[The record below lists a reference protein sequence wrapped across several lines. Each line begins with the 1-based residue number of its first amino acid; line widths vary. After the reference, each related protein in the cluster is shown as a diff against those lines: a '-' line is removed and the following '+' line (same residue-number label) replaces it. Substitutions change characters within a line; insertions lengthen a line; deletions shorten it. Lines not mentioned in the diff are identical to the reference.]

1 MKKPQDDDLGDCPM
15 CEKKFGIKAP
25 LVRTERKMGKP
36 TMRFS
41 ANRLIIGCSRY
52 KKGCT
57 YTTIKPISN
66 IIVPLPLINKESQ
79 NFDDAFI
86 NAVDALERDDYETAY
101 KLFLPLAEQGNVDG
115 QRNLGMLHYLGLGVP
130 KDSKEAEKWWKLAAE
145 QGDDFSQYE
154 LGLMHF
160 KEAEKWM
167 KLSAE
172 QGNADAQ
179 YDLGLMY
186 LGELGGMQDK
196 EEAEEWMRLSA
207 EQGNA
212 DAQFTLGLM
221 HLGELGETEDYPGE
235 TEDHKE
241 AEKWIKLSAEQKNA
255 DAQCLLGDMY
265 LEGMGVTED
274 YAEAIKWWKLAAEQ
288 GHERA
293 KYNLDNYK

>member
-25 LVRTERKMGKP
+25 LVRTERKTGKP

-115 QRNLGMLHYLGLGVP
+115 QRNLGVFYYLGQGVP
-130 KDSKEAEKWWKLAAE
+130 QDYKEAEKWWELAAE
-145 QGDDFSQYE
+145 QGDGFAQYS

-160 KEAEKWM
+160 KEAEKWWE
-167 KLSAE
+167 LAAE
-172 QGNADAQ
+172 QGDVDAQ
-179 YDLGLMY
+179 YNLGLMH
-186 LGELGGMQDK
+186 LGELGGMHDK
-196 EEAEEWMRLSA
+196 EEAEKWMRLSA

-241 AEKWIKLSAEQKNA
+241 AEKWIKLSAEQNNA

>member
-130 KDSKEAEKWWKLAAE
+130 KDSKEAEKWWKL
-145 QGDDFSQYE
+145 
-154 LGLMHF
+154 
-160 KEAEKWM
+160 
-167 KLSAE
+167 
-172 QGNADAQ
+172 
-179 YDLGLMY
+179 
-186 LGELGGMQDK
+186 
-196 EEAEEWMRLSA
+196 SA

>member
-145 QGDDFSQYE
+145 QGEDFSQYQ

-167 KLSAE
+167 K
-172 QGNADAQ
+172 
-179 YDLGLMY
+179 
-186 LGELGGMQDK
+186 
-196 EEAEEWMRLSA
+196 LSA

-293 KYNLDNYK
+293 KYNLDNYA

>member
-41 ANRLIIGCSRY
+41 ANCLIIGCSRY

-115 QRNLGMLHYLGLGVP
+115 QRNLGVFYYLGQGVP
-130 KDSKEAEKWWKLAAE
+130 QDYKEAEKWWELAAE
-145 QGDDFSQYE
+145 QEDGFSQYS

-160 KEAEKWM
+160 KEAKKWWEFA
-167 KLSAE
+167 AE
-172 QGNADAQ
+172 QGDVDAQ
-179 YDLGLMY
+179 Y
-186 LGELGGMQDK
+186 
-196 EEAEEWMRLSA
+196 
-207 EQGNA
+207 N
-212 DAQFTLGLM
+212 LGLM

-241 AEKWIKLSAEQKNA
+241 AEKWIKLSAEQNNA

-293 KYNLDNYK
+293 KYNLDNYA

>member
-86 NAVDALERDDYETAY
+86 NAVGALERDDYETAY

-130 KDSKEAEKWWKLAAE
+130 KDSKEAEKWWELAAE
-145 QGDDFSQYE
+145 QGDV
-154 LGLMHF
+154 
-160 KEAEKWM
+160 
-167 KLSAE
+167 
-172 QGNADAQ
+172 DAQ
-179 YDLGLMY
+179 Y
-186 LGELGGMQDK
+186 
-196 EEAEEWMRLSA
+196 
-207 EQGNA
+207 N
-212 DAQFTLGLM
+212 LGLM
-221 HLGELGETEDYPGE
+221 HLGELGGIQDY
-235 TEDHKE
+235 
-241 AEKWIKLSAEQKNA
+241 
-255 DAQCLLGDMY
+255 
-265 LEGMGVTED
+265 
-274 YAEAIKWWKLAAEQ
+274 
-288 GHERA
+288 
-293 KYNLDNYK
+293 

>member
-101 KLFLPLAEQGNVDG
+101 KLFLPF
-115 QRNLGMLHYLGLGVP
+115 LG
-130 KDSKEAEKWWKLAAE
+130 
-145 QGDDFSQYE
+145 
-154 LGLMHF
+154 
-160 KEAEKWM
+160 
-167 KLSAE
+167 
-172 QGNADAQ
+172 
-179 YDLGLMY
+179 
-186 LGELGGMQDK
+186 
-196 EEAEEWMRLSA
+196 
-207 EQGNA
+207 
-212 DAQFTLGLM
+212 
-221 HLGELGETEDYPGE
+221 
-235 TEDHKE
+235 
-241 AEKWIKLSAEQKNA
+241 
-255 DAQCLLGDMY
+255 
-265 LEGMGVTED
+265 
-274 YAEAIKWWKLAAEQ
+274 
-288 GHERA
+288 
-293 KYNLDNYK
+293 

>member
-101 KLFLPLAEQGNVDG
+101 KLLLPLAEQGNVDG
-115 QRNLGMLHYLGLGVP
+115 QRNLGVLYYLGQGVP
-130 KDSKEAEKWWKLAAE
+130 QDYKEAEKWWELAAE
-145 QGDDFSQYE
+145 QKDGFSQYS

-160 KEAEKWM
+160 KEAKKWWEFA
-167 KLSAE
+167 AE
-172 QGNADAQ
+172 QGDVDAQ
-179 YDLGLMY
+179 YNLGLMH

-196 EEAEEWMRLSA
+196 EEAEKWMRLSA

>member
-1 MKKPQDDDLGDCPM
+1 MKKPQDDDLGDCPI

-86 NAVDALERDDYETAY
+86 NALDALKRDDYETAY
-101 KLFLPLAEQGNVDG
+101 KLFLPLAEQGNIDG
-115 QRNLGMLHYLGLGVP
+115 QRNLGMLHYLGQGVAE
-130 KDSKEAEKWWKLAAE
+130 DYAEAIKWWKLAAE
-145 QGDDFSQYE
+145 QGDDFSQYQ
-154 LGLMHF
+154 LGLMHL
-160 KEAEKWM
+160 KEAEK
-167 KLSAE
+167 
-172 QGNADAQ
+172 
-179 YDLGLMY
+179 
-186 LGELGGMQDK
+186 
-196 EEAEEWMRLSA
+196 WMRLSA

-221 HLGELGETEDYPGE
+221 HLGELGETEGYPGE

-241 AEKWIKLSAEQKNA
+241 TEKWMKLSAEQNNA

>member
-57 YTTIKPISN
+57 YTTIKLISN
-66 IIVPLPLINKESQ
+66 IIVPLSLINQESQ

-115 QRNLGMLHYLGLGVP
+115 QRNLGVLYYLGQGVP
-130 KDSKEAEKWWKLAAE
+130 QDYKEAEKWWELAAE
-145 QGDDFSQYE
+145 QGDGFAQYS

-160 KEAEKWM
+160 KEAEK
-167 KLSAE
+167 
-172 QGNADAQ
+172 
-179 YDLGLMY
+179 
-186 LGELGGMQDK
+186 
-196 EEAEEWMRLSA
+196 WMRLSA

>member
-66 IIVPLPLINKESQ
+66 IIIPLPLINKESQ

-115 QRNLGMLHYLGLGVP
+115 QRNLGVFYYLGQGVP
-130 KDSKEAEKWWKLAAE
+130 QDYKEAEKWWELAAE
-145 QGDDFSQYE
+145 QGDVDAQYN
-154 LGLMHF
+154 LGLMH
-160 KEAEKWM
+160 
-167 KLSAE
+167 
-172 QGNADAQ
+172 
-179 YDLGLMY
+179 
-186 LGELGGMQDK
+186 LGELGGMHDK
-196 EEAEEWMRLSA
+196 EEAEKWMRLSA

-241 AEKWIKLSAEQKNA
+241 AGKWMKLSAEQKNA

>member
-115 QRNLGMLHYLGLGVP
+115 QRNLGVFYYLGQGVP
-130 KDSKEAEKWWKLAAE
+130 QDYKEAEKWWELAAE
-145 QGDDFSQYE
+145 QGDVDAQYN
-154 LGLMHF
+154 LGLMH
-160 KEAEKWM
+160 
-167 KLSAE
+167 
-172 QGNADAQ
+172 
-179 YDLGLMY
+179 
-186 LGELGGMQDK
+186 LGELGGIQDY
-196 EEAEEWMRLSA
+196 EEAEKWMRLSA

>member
-41 ANRLIIGCSRY
+41 ANRFIIGCSRY

-115 QRNLGMLHYLGLGVP
+115 
-130 KDSKEAEKWWKLAAE
+130 
-145 QGDDFSQYE
+145 
-154 LGLMHF
+154 
-160 KEAEKWM
+160 
-167 KLSAE
+167 
-172 QGNADAQ
+172 
-179 YDLGLMY
+179 
-186 LGELGGMQDK
+186 
-196 EEAEEWMRLSA
+196 
-207 EQGNA
+207 
-212 DAQFTLGLM
+212 
-221 HLGELGETEDYPGE
+221 
-235 TEDHKE
+235 
-241 AEKWIKLSAEQKNA
+241 
-255 DAQCLLGDMY
+255 
-265 LEGMGVTED
+265 
-274 YAEAIKWWKLAAEQ
+274 
-288 GHERA
+288 
-293 KYNLDNYK
+293 

>member
-1 MKKPQDDDLGDCPM
+1 MKRGLIFTTQQGFSQDLPIN
-15 CEKKFGIKAP
+15 EK
-25 LVRTERKMGKP
+25 TGKVS
-36 TMRFS
+36 FE
-41 ANRLIIGCSRY
+41 
-52 KKGCT
+52 
-57 YTTIKPISN
+57 N
-66 IIVPLPLINKESQ
+66 IVK
-79 NFDDAFI
+79 
-86 NAVDALERDDYETAY
+86 
-101 KLFLPLAEQGNVDG
+101 VDG
-115 QRNLGMLHYLGLGVP
+115 VSKIDLYL
-130 KDSKEAEKWWKLAAE
+130 LANEWFAKT
-145 QGDDFSQYE
+145 FNS
-154 LGLMHF
+154 
-160 KEAEKWM
+160 
-167 KLSAE
+167 
-172 QGNADAQ
+172 GNSVIQ
-179 YDLGLMY
+179 
-186 LGELGGMQDK
+186 MQDK
-196 EEAEEWMRLSA
+196 EEGEKWMKLSA

>member
-130 KDSKEAEKWWKLAAE
+130 KDSKEAEKWWKLSAE
-145 QGDDFSQYE
+145 QGDDLSQYQ

-167 KLSAE
+167 
-172 QGNADAQ
+172 
-179 YDLGLMY
+179 
-186 LGELGGMQDK
+186 
-196 EEAEEWMRLSA
+196 
-207 EQGNA
+207 
-212 DAQFTLGLM
+212 
-221 HLGELGETEDYPGE
+221 
-235 TEDHKE
+235 
-241 AEKWIKLSAEQKNA
+241 KLSAEQKNA